1 MKVDFTKLIGFTVV
15 KVEET
20 EIKNKTTC
28 QDCDCEENL
37 CLMNV
42 SFVNDLGVQQDVIL
56 EDGELVSMTEPFCVA
71 EDNE

>member
-20 EIKNKTTC
+20 EVRTKTTC
-28 QDCDCEENL
+28 QDCDCEESSHI
-37 CLMNV
+37 MMV
-42 SFVNDLGVQQDVIL
+42 SFVNDFGVQQDVIL
-56 EDGELVSMTEPFCVA
+56 EDGELINMTEPFSVA